1 LNKFNTA
8 IRGGDMLPDT
18 LKYLNLDELTDRER
32 AELTKALRAQKQY
45 LEALLRST
53 DRNLKALARKGKR
66 KRTSKRGPALKR

>member
-1 LNKFNTA
+1 
-8 IRGGDMLPDT
+8 MLIDT

-32 AELTKALRAQKQY
+32 DELEKALQAQKQY

-66 KRTSKRGPALKR
+66 KGDSKRGGAPKR